1 MLEDAH
7 KPIVKRVLDAGKL
20 DFRHETPNYTAGVI
34 VVADNTS
41 INTNKDKFFYPT
53 GRYYGEFTPE
63 YLAFNANLQEFTQRV
78 SIICGLEAGGK
89 ISPQDAYEE
98 IRALWHQL
106 KASKQNLLDQ
116 QRPPQVDPP
125 LEN

>member
-1 MLEDAH
+1 M
-7 KPIVKRVLDAGKL
+7 V
-20 DFRHETPNYTAGVI
+20 
-34 VVADNTS
+34 DNTG

-89 ISPQDAYEE
+89 ISPTEAYEE
-98 IRALWHQL
+98 IQKLWQQL
-106 KASKQNLLDQ
+106 KASKQSLLDQ
-116 QRPPQVDPP
+116 QRPRQVDLPD
-125 LEN
+125 ED

>member
-1 MLEDAH
+1 M
-7 KPIVKRVLDAGKL
+7 
-20 DFRHETPNYTAGVI
+20 I
-34 VVADNTS
+34 VVADNTG
-41 INTNKDKFFYPT
+41 INTNKDNFFYPV

-89 ISPQDAYEE
+89 ISPPEAYEE
-98 IRALWHQL
+98 IQKLWQQL

-116 QRPPQVDPP
+116 PPPGPVELPD
-125 LEN
+125 ED

>member
-1 MLEDAH
+1 MLRDAH
-7 KPIVKRVLDAGKL
+7 QATVKAKLHPGKL
-20 DFRHETPNYTAGVI
+20 DFSAKIPNYTAGVI
-34 VVADNTS
+34 VVADNTG
-41 INTNKDKFFYPT
+41 TNKDKFFYPV

-89 ISPQDAYEE
+89 ISPQAAYEE
-98 IRALWHQL
+98 IRTLWKQL

-116 QRPPQVDPP
+116 QYPPQVELPDGD
-125 LEN
+125 